1 MASTDMQVTVKLV
14 DQMSKQMMLLQRQ
27 VASLDG
33 GISKAGKN
41 ANLATSS
48 FSKLGT
54 SFSSAASK
62 AAKIGLVLGAATAG
76 MGVQML
82 KSAASMETMGVALKT
97 SFQGNEA
104 EAKAAQAT
112 ITEFAASTPYQ
123 LEEVM
128 TGFIKLKNMGLDPSK
143 EALTAYGD
151 TASAM
156 GKSLNDMVEAVAD
169 AATGEFER
177 LKEFGIRSAV
187 EGDKVKFTFQG
198 VTTEVGNNAQ
208 EIEGY
213 LKNLGKEK
221 FGGGM
226 EAQSKTLGGVI
237 STFKDTV
244 SLAFA
249 DIAEKSGLLQAA
261 KDMFN
266 SLSTFIANNKDK
278 IIELSAALGS
288 GIITNFNLLKDAM
301 FQVYEKSQQ
310 LFLFL
315 QNNQWVLPIVAGA
328 ITGLLVPAFFAWAAA
343 AGAAAASTL
352 LAAAPFMIVGALIG
366 AFAYMVIKNW
376 DSIKLG
382 AQLLWAGIKAMF
394 SAGVGFLKSIW
405 KTATSF
411 LKSVWTSFVGGIKA
425 ITSAF
430 WNTIKSLWNGAINTI
445 KSVATAFWNRVKT
458 GMSNMWDAVKNAFS
472 SAGNFIKGIF
482 LSFVN
487 NIKERFQSLMDKLKT
502 AKNIVAN
509 AFQSMVDKAKEKF
522 RNMLLAI
529 QMKVIEII
537 TKMQELKDKIIE
549 KITSID
555 LKSIGENMMIG
566 LAAGIIDKIP
576 LVGNAAADAVRSAA
590 NRAEQEGQIQSPS
603 RVFMKIG
610 AFLSEGMA
618 LGIQKDIPKI
628 EGSISEISAKIEE
641 WKKNDY
647 QKQIDDLKA
656 DGELSEAMKM
666 EAERTKEN
674 LDIQLQAATERIDKF
689 KSDMG
694 SIQGIFQEAFGM
706 RKDLQGG
713 IVTEIVNAKEE
724 LKEIEKSLAEE
735 KTKEEQDQ
743 EKIASLQAEYDAKKM
758 FLEKHNQDVV
768 DLSAMIQKEEMKRS
782 LDSIDLLKFEMK
794 EKLQVMKSGL
804 KEQVKMF
811 FDVFSEVEKTKK
823 GKALKKGTNTFAS
836 LFMSLGGGFSMPNIP
851 AFANGVNN
859 FGGGVAMVGERGR
872 ELVTLPRGSSVVPN
886 KQTENIM
893 NSNNKNVTFNITQK
907 SGESGKEMADYI
919 MLKLR
924 SL

>member
-1 MASTDMQVTVKLV
+1 MAANSLSVTIKLV
-14 DQMSKQMMLLQRQ
+14 DDISKQMMLVQRQ
-27 VASLDG
+27 LASLDNG
-33 GISKAGKN
+33 MLKAGKN
-41 ANLATSS
+41 ATAVSSS

-54 SFSSAASK
+54 SFGNVAAK
-62 AAKIGLVLGAATAG
+62 AAKTGLILGAAAAG

-82 KSAASMETMGVALKT
+82 KSAASMETMSVALKT

-128 TGFIKLKNMGLDPSK
+128 NGFIKLKNMGLDPSK

-249 DIAEKSGLLQAA
+249 EIAEKSGLLQAA

-266 SLSTFIANNKDK
+266 TLSTFIANNKDK
-278 IIELSAALGS
+278 IIELSIALGS
-288 GIITNFNLLKDAM
+288 GIVTNFNLLKDAV
-301 FQVYEKSQQ
+301 FQAYEKVQQ
-310 LFLFL
+310 LFIFI

-328 ITGLLVPAFFAWAAA
+328 ITGLLVPAFYAWAAA
-343 AGAAAASTL
+343 AAAAAKSTL
-352 LAAAPFMIVGALIG
+352 LAAAPFIIMGALIG
-366 AFAYMVIKNW
+366 VFAYMVIKNW

-382 AQLLWAGIKAMF
+382 TQLLWNGVKGMF
-394 SAGVGFLKSIW
+394 TAGVGFLKAIW

-411 LKSVWTSFVGGIKA
+411 LKAVWTSFVGGIKA

-430 WNTIKSLWNGAINTI
+430 WNTIKSLWNGAINGI
-445 KSVATAFWNRVKT
+445 KSVATAFWNRIKT
-458 GMSNMWDAVKNAFS
+458 GMSNMWNAVKNAFS

-487 NIKERFQSLMDKLKT
+487 NLKERFQSLMDKFKT
-502 AKNIVAN
+502 AKDIVAN

-537 TKMQELKDKIIE
+537 NKMQELKDKIIE

-555 LKSIGENMMIG
+555 LKSIGSNMMLG
-566 LAAGIIDKIP
+566 LAEGIASKIP
-576 LVGNAAADAVRSAA
+576 FIGEKAAEAVRSAKNA
-590 NRAEQEGQIQSPS
+590 AEAEGQIQSPS

-610 AFLSEGMA
+610 AFLSQGMA
-618 LGIQKDIPKI
+618 IGIKKEIPLI
-628 EGSISEISAKIEE
+628 EKS
-641 WKKNDY
+641 
-647 QKQIDDLKA
+647 LKA
-656 DGELSEAMKM
+656 ISDKIAVWDQQEYQAQLDELRKDGKFSEALKM
-666 EAERTKEN
+666 EAEKAKEK
-674 LDIQLQAATERIDKF
+674 LEEQLNAITEKIEDF
-689 KSDMG
+689 KSRIS
-694 SIQGIFQEAFGM
+694 SIQGVITDAIGVRSDM
-706 RKDLQGG
+706 RSG
-713 IVTEIVNAKEE
+713 ITGAIVDAQEE
-724 LKEIEKSLAEE
+724 LQKIQQDLSLEQG
-735 KTKEEQDQ
+735 KEEQDA
-743 EKIASLQAEYDAKKM
+743 EKIAALQEQYNAQKA
-758 FLEKHNQDVV
+758 FLDKHAQDQK
-768 DLSAMIQKEEMKRS
+768 DLSELIKQEQFKRS
-782 LDSIDLLKFEMK
+782 LDSIELLKFEAA
-794 EKLQVMKSGL
+794 EKLKVIKTDLKAQVDA
-804 KEQVKMF
+804 MF
-811 FDVFSEVEKTKK
+811 EAFSEVSKSKK
-823 GKALKKGTNTFAS
+823 GKALKKMVKGFGGIFTSLAGEIKMPQIPGFA
-836 LFMSLGGGFSMPNIP
+836 GG
-851 AFANGVNN
+851 VDN
-859 FGGGVAMVGERGR
+859 FGGGVAMVGERGP
-872 ELVTLPRGSSVVPN
+872 ELVTLPRGSSVSSN
-886 KQTENIM
+886 RETEKIM
-893 NSNNKNVTFNITQK
+893 NNKSVTFNITQRNGETPQEIADAILLKMK
-907 SGESGKEMADYI
+907 S
-919 MLKLR
+919 L
-924 SL
+924 